1 VTVLLIYYQRGASRL
16 IYGNFLLAAWKDQDA
31 PRSFNSFSFR
41 PQNKSIPPRHR
52 NNKLATAEKN
62 TLCKLRT
69 LIKPP
74 TRASISTHIKVE
86 YKEPPGAKS
95 RPF

>member
-1 VTVLLIYYQRGASRL
+1 MAISNSGINVTVLLIYYQRGASRL

-52 NNKLATAEKN
+52 NNKLATAKKN

-74 TRASISTHIKVE
+74 TRASISTQ
-86 YKEPPGAKS
+86 G
-95 RPF
+95 